1 MRLLVLFLLCYSVL
15 SQSTCIRGSV
25 IPRMRRIHLVVL
37 GCWKEQ

>member
-1 MRLLVLFLLCYSVL
+1 MRLLVWFLLCYSVL
-15 SQSTCIRGSV
+15 SQSTCVYGSV